1 MNLYGIIRFYTAFSG
16 RLMGEGSIFKLEPLD
31 PEEKSY
37 RLGELLIADR
47 AINIGL
53 ISKENLSKIIERVSK
68 TITIN
73 NKNESIIKFVFET
86 ITVKNDDYVCKIHIF
101 SESSDE
107 NVKLLI
113 DLKGIEGVWKL

>member
-16 RLMGEGSIFKLEPLD
+16 RPMGEGSIFKLEPLD

-68 TITIN
+68 TITII
-73 NKNESIIKFVFET
+73 NKNESIIKET
-86 ITVKNDDYVCKIHIF
+86 ITVKNNDYVCKIHIF